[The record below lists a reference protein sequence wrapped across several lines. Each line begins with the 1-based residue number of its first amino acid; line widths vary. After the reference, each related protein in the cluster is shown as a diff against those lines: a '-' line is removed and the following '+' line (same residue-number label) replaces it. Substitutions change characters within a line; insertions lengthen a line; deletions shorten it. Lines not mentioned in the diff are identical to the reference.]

1 MLLGKG
7 IFAGPGAEA
16 QGGNQSSGFGLRGE
30 AEEISEARACRPC
43 ERALFGEE
51 FAGQR
56 GIGGVQKQGQ
66 GIYLGWTRGCLA
78 CLFPNH
84 LARLLVFP
92 EAEKN
97 RLSQPIIPRPFREFD
112 LTNHRRFNRNTTL
125 HFSDGFMSL
134 TDFASDISSP
144 WTLNRSTVAVSLS
157 CPFTGQPTC
166 MPEK

>member
-56 GIGGVQKQGQ
+56 GIGGVQKSLLQEQPVKG
-66 GIYLGWTRGCLA
+66 GWLPWNDSAPGLCAGLSLAALGDA
-78 CLFPNH
+78 
-84 LARLLVFP
+84 
-92 EAEKN
+92 
-97 RLSQPIIPRPFREFD
+97 
-112 LTNHRRFNRNTTL
+112 
-125 HFSDGFMSL
+125 
-134 TDFASDISSP
+134 
-144 WTLNRSTVAVSLS
+144 
-157 CPFTGQPTC
+157 
-166 MPEK
+166 